1 MNRKSSRGHGL
12 ITVNITPQSEEKG
25 GKMCF
30 IDLAGCERLKDS
42 ESKGLTLNEAL
53 HINSSLS
60 SLETLL
66 MNISDQNVRN
76 YRSSKLTRILQPY
89 IEFGSINLFVTST
102 GESINAVEF
111 AKRCKGIRFMEREL
125 RASTPIKRSNIS

>member
-12 ITVNITPQSEEKG
+12 ITVNLSSSCGDKS
-25 GKMCF
+25 GKICF

-42 ESKGLTLNEAL
+42 ESKGITLNEAL

-76 YRSSKLTRILQPY
+76 YRASKLTRILQPY
-89 IEFGSINLFVTST
+89 IEYGKIHLFVTST
-102 GESINAVEF
+102 NESINA
-111 AKRCKGIRFMEREL
+111 I
-125 RASTPIKRSNIS
+125 